1 MSKKKWKKYSK
12 RLLKENI
19 ELQNRIC
26 YLSLECERLQKRL
39 DKEKEK
45 SKEYIDY

>member
-19 ELQNRIC
+19 ELQNRVC
-26 YLSLECERLQKRL
+26 FLSLECERLQKRL
-39 DKEKEK
+39 DDKKKPEER
-45 SKEYIDY
+45 IDY